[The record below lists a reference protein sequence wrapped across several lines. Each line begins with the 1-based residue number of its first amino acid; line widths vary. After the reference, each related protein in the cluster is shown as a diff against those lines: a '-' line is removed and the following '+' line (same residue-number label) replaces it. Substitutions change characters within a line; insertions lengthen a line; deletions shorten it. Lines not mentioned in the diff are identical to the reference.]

1 MAASAGITRTLIYGR
16 RATRISRAAFLS
28 GVSAILGANQRLIYT
43 PNGSD
48 TTTSVE
54 SSSAGRTITWDAT
67 IAARVARLGNGWYQ
81 TFNGTTQYGSTPD
94 TADLSFGNGT
104 VDTPFSCFVVAN
116 VTSAAGGRTFL
127 AKSNTSNRE
136 YQFGVGGNFLSYVQ
150 TDESTLSTPSRGS
163 NAQVTRGAWQTFSS
177 TYSAATGGATAMN
190 DVTFYANGNVIAS
203 TAFNDGG
210 YVAMEN
216 LGAALTI
223 GALTAG
229 TAEFYTGSLAL
240 VCLTQKL
247 LTAAEHLA
255 IKALCNKYFGLKL

>member
-1 MAASAGITRTLIYGR
+1 VAASAGITRTLIYGR

-81 TFNGTTQYGSTPD
+81 TFNGTTQYGIAPD

-116 VTSAAGGRTFL
+116 VTSAAGARTFL
-127 AKSNTSNRE
+127 AKSDAANQE
-136 YQFGVGGNFLSYVQ
+136 YLFGVNGNFLNYGQFDQSIP
-150 TDESTLSTPSRGS
+150 STPTRGS
-163 NAQVTRGAWQTFSS
+163 NATITRGSWQTFSS

-190 DVTFYANGNVIAS
+190 DVTFYGNGNVLAS
-203 TAFNDGG
+203 TAFNDAG
-210 YVAMEN
+210 YVAMEG
-216 LGAALTI
+216 LAAGLSI
-223 GALTAG
+223 GARTAG